1 MHFSKVIITAIL
13 AFNLVQALPIQERC
27 DTCGG
32 VSNKESESKI
42 EERDSQKTPVK
53 SMPLMPW
60 EEFCEKCPP
69 KEFFEPGGV
78 GHGMTPKGMMGEYVA
93 GLCNYHCSS
102 GYPETYANTLP
113 SGVTISPSRSNTTQ
127 AEVVTTRSESTT
139 TQPEVAA
146 SQSTSQ
152 EYSEIKSDDY
162 KNDNYTIQFEA
173 DDIIEFKAEQMG
185 TCTNAG
191 KFSCISGTSFQQCAS
206 GTWSVTQNMA
216 PGTVCL
222 AGKGYDLNHVPAEKR
237 TATTQDIQNSTS
249 KEMETKAEKNPIEKR
264 LWIKIFKWSFFGPKP
279 PVHLTPEE
287 EKKKEI
293 EADLKYSKEFHQ
305 YGGHGDLKKEAEEKK
320 AADEKHAKEFHQ
332 FSGIDKEAEKKKA
345 EEKKAADE
353 KYAKEFHQ
361 YGGLKTDAE
370 KKKAKEEEKKALAWK
385 LFGPKD
391 GEKQE

>member
-1 MHFSKVIITAIL
+1 M
-13 AFNLVQALPIQERC
+13 R
-27 DTCGG
+27 
-32 VSNKESESKI
+32 
-42 EERDSQKTPVK
+42 
-53 SMPLMPW
+53 LMPW

-69 KEFFEPGGV
+69 KEFFEAGGV

-93 GLCNYHCSS
+93 GLCNYHCGT
-102 GYPETYANTLP
+102 GYPESYETILP
-113 SGVTISPSRSNTTQ
+113 RVTTSPSESNTTQ
-127 AEVVTTRSESTT
+127 PEMTT
-139 TQPEVAA
+139 

-173 DDIIEFKAEQMG
+173 DDIIDFKAEQKG
-185 TCTNAG
+185 TCTTAG

-206 GTWSVTQNMA
+206 GTWSVAQDMA

-237 TATTQDIQNSTS
+237 TMTTQDIQNSTS
-249 KEMETKAEKNPIEKR
+249 DIKAEKKSIEKR
-264 LWIKIFKWSFFGPKP
+264 LWIQIFKWQFFGPKP

-287 EKKKEI
+287 QKKKET
-293 EADLKYSKEFHQ
+293 EADIKYSKEFHQ

-320 AADEKHAKEFHQ
+320 AAEEKHAKEFHQ
-332 FSGIDKEAEKKKA
+332 FSGHDKEAEKKQA
-345 EEKKAADE
+345 EEKKVADE

-361 YGGLKTDAE
+361 FGGLKTDAD
-370 KKKAKEEEKKALAWK
+370 KKKAKEEEKEALAWK